1 MHRNLAGK
9 KRATPR
15 VPPQVSDVPHLLP
28 QPGPA
33 GRDSRGHQ
41 GLLVAPRDA
50 GQESRL
56 AMTDPIADMLTRI
69 RNANQALL
77 EKVDMP
83 ASRFKVEIAK
93 TLKAEGFIRAY
104 KLIDDNKQGVLR
116 VYLKFGPGNERVILG
131 LRRGS
136 RPGPPGYRR
145 AAPTAR

>member
-1 MHRNLAGK
+1 MAL
-9 KRATPR
+9 
-15 VPPQVSDVPHLLP
+15 
-28 QPGPA
+28 
-33 GRDSRGHQ
+33 
-41 GLLVAPRDA
+41 
-50 GQESRL
+50 
-56 AMTDPIADMLTRI
+56 TDPIADMLTRI

-131 LRRGS
+131 LRRVS
-136 RPGPPGYRR
+136 RPGLRVYRK
-145 AAPTAR
+145 AAQIPRVMSGLGVAIVSTSQGVMTGKQARQRLLGGEVLCTVW